1 MSSTLIGTAMIG
13 LLKGFFREYIVLAIS
28 GSLTFLFFLI
38 ALILIALNFP
48 AFSPPLI
55 FHFDQYHGADFFGG
69 LADFWL
75 IVLGV
80 LFIITTNFFLSRF
93 FFERERFFTHFF
105 FFVNLLISVIF
116 LIAAGVIISV
126 N

>member
-1 MSSTLIGTAMIG
+1 MIAV
-13 LLKGFFREYIVLAIS
+13 LKEFFREYIVLAIS
-28 GSLTFLFFLI
+28 GSLTVLFFLI
-38 ALILIALNFP
+38 SLILIAFNSSS
-48 AFSPPLI
+48 FSPPLI

-69 LADFWL
+69 LADLWL
-75 IVLGV
+75 IVSGV
-80 LFIITTNFFLSRF
+80 LLIIVINFFFSRF
-93 FFERERFFTHFF
+93 FFERERFFTHFL